1 MTLTLSLLV
10 IVALL
15 TIHRVCKRQKL
26 SPPPLRLPLIAAIG
40 IPLLNKLAEIVSYGG
55 LPVLQNSLAAVITLL
70 WALSLIRILNWG
82 ILQIPAE
89 LGWWKPTAKIL
100 RDLLTLAIITAVV
113 MIVIHRDFRV
123 NLVGLAA
130 TSAVVTAVIGL
141 AAQETLKNLFA
152 GISLQVDSPFE
163 EGDWIDL
170 GTTKGVVTSL
180 RLMTTRVR
188 GMDGS
193 ITVVP
198 NSRIAVEGLRRFKPE
213 EPVGQMIDVGLDY
226 SLPPRQAIQ
235 LLQRTLQHNRKVL
248 RHPTPKVWVSSFAD
262 SSITYR
268 LLTWQAS
275 ALELRPLRSS
285 VLEQIW
291 YALHRIDQSIPY
303 PIRDVR
309 TKPSP
314 ARLPSSDITME
325 QKQNLLASTEIFGY
339 LNEHQLEM
347 LADLA
352 NCETFAPGES
362 VVRQGERGD
371 SLYLVVRGTLEV
383 FQMNANSSTRHPGR
397 HVADLETSDAFG
409 EMALCTGEARS
420 ASVICKSECVLIEI
434 ERKHL
439 LPLLEEQPEILE
451 TMGSIMAARRQQLK
465 ANQQQRAESRRRAL
479 IARMQRL
486 FSLSSQEQ

>member
-1 MTLTLSLLV
+1 MTLTVSLLV

-40 IPLLNKLAEIVSYGG
+40 IPLLNQLAEIVSDAGAT
-55 LPVLQNSLAAVITLL
+55 LLQNSLEAAITLL
-70 WALSLIRILNWG
+70 WALSLIRILTWG

-100 RDLLTLAIITAVV
+100 RDLLTLAVITAVV
-113 MIVIHRDFRV
+113 MVVIHREFRV

-170 GTTKGVVTSL
+170 GTTTGVVTSL

-188 GMDGS
+188 GLDGS

-213 EPVGQMIDVGLDY
+213 EPVGQMIELGLDY

-235 LLQRTLQHNRKVL
+235 LLQRILQHNRRVL
-248 RHPTPKVWVSSFAD
+248 RQPTPKVWVSSFAD
-262 SSITYR
+262 SSITYS
-268 LLTWQAS
+268 LLTWQTT
-275 ALELRPLRSS
+275 ALELRQLRSS

-303 PIRDVR
+303 PVRDVR
-309 TKPSP
+309 TKPSQ
-314 ARLPSSDITME
+314 AKLPSSNISTE
-325 QKQNLLASTEIFGY
+325 HKQKLLASTEIFAH
-339 LNEHQLEM
+339 LNDHQHEM
-347 LADLA
+347 LAGLA
-352 NCETFAPGES
+352 SCQTFAPGES

-371 SLYLVVRGTLEV
+371 SLYLVVHGTLEV
-383 FQMNANSSTRHPGR
+383 FQANTNSSTGHPGR
-397 HVADLETSDAFG
+397 HVADLQTSDAFG
-409 EMALCTGEARS
+409 EMALCTGEAR
-420 ASVICKSECVLIEI
+420 AATVICKSECVLIEI

-439 LPLLEEQPEILE
+439 LPLLEEQPDILE
-451 TMGSIMAARRQQLK
+451 TMGSIMAARRQQLN

-479 IARMQRL
+479 IARMKRL
-486 FSLSSQEQ
+486 FSPSSQEQ

>member
-1 MTLTLSLLV
+1 MTLTLS
-10 IVALL
+10 IVAILVLL
-15 TIHRVCKRQKL
+15 TVHRVCKRQKL

-40 IPLLNKLAEIVSYGG
+40 IPLLSKLAEIVSNGG
-55 LPVLQNSLAAVITLL
+55 LPVLQNSLAAAITLL

-89 LGWWKPTAKIL
+89 LGWCKPTAKIL
-100 RDLLTLAIITAVV
+100 RDLLTLAVITAVAMV
-113 MIVIHRDFRV
+113 VIHRDFRV

-170 GTTKGVVTSL
+170 GSTTGVVTSL

-188 GMDGS
+188 GIDGS

-226 SLPPRQAIQ
+226 SLPPRQAIE

-248 RHPTPKVWVSSFAD
+248 RHPTPKVWVSAFAD

-275 ALELRPLRSS
+275 ALELRQLRSS

-303 PIRDVR
+303 PIRDIR
-309 TKPSP
+309 TKQSP
-314 ARLPSSDITME
+314 ARLPSGNVSMK
-325 QKQNLLASTEIFGY
+325 QKQKLLASTDIFGH
-339 LNEHQLEM
+339 LDDHQLEM

-352 NCETFAPGES
+352 SCQSFAPGES
-362 VVRQGERGD
+362 VVRQGEPGD
-371 SLYLVVRGTLEV
+371 SLYLVVSGELEV
-383 FQMNANSSTRHPGR
+383 FQANANSPTRLPGR

-409 EMALCTGEARS
+409 EMALCTGEART

-439 LPLLEEQPEILE
+439 LPLLEDQPQILE
-451 TMGSIMAARRQQLK
+451 IMGSIMAARQQQLK
-465 ANQQQRAESRRRAL
+465 ATKEQRAESRRLAL

-486 FSLSSQEQ
+486 FSLSKQVQ

>member
-1 MTLTLSLLV
+1 MTLSLLV

-15 TIHRVCKRQKL
+15 TVHRVCKRQKL
-26 SPPPLRLPLIAAIG
+26 SQPPLRLPLIAAIG
-40 IPLLNKLAEIVSYGG
+40 IPLLSKLAEIVSYGG
-55 LPVLQNSLAAVITLL
+55 LPVLQNSLAAAITLL

-170 GTTKGVVTSL
+170 GTTRGVVTSL

-213 EPVGQMIDVGLDY
+213 EPVGQIIDLGLDY

-262 SSITYR
+262 SSITYS
-268 LLTWQAS
+268 LLTWQTT
-275 ALELRPLRSS
+275 ALELRQLRST

-303 PIRDVR
+303 PIRDIR
-309 TKPSP
+309 TQPSP
-314 ARLPSSDITME
+314 ARLPSSDISME
-325 QKQNLLASTEIFGY
+325 QKQKLLASTEIFGH

-352 NCETFAPGES
+352 SCETFAPGES

-383 FQMNANSSTRHPGR
+383 FQLNANSPTRHPGR